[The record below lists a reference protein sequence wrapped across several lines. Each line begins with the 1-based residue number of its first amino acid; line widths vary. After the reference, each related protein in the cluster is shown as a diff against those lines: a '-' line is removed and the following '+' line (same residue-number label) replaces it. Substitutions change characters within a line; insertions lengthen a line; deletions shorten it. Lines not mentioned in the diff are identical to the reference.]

1 MVGSSAHHGLSDPAD
16 RLPRHMVSTLFDIL
30 VSGLILGGLYALVAV
45 GLSLQ
50 YGVGRVLNV
59 SHGEFILV
67 GALATWSL
75 FTVWGISPVVALG
88 VITPILFAIGYALD
102 WWLFNDLRES
112 SANEDHFEGRSL
124 LASFGLVFVIQNLM
138 LLSWG
143 GELRGY
149 SYLNIPV
156 VIFGDR
162 YGANR
167 LLALGAA
174 VVLSLLLYL
183 FLKRTK
189 LGKAIRAA
197 AEAPDMAAA
206 LGINK
211 RRVLA
216 LSFGLG
222 AALAGLAGVLYSMM
236 FLLQPAAGIGL
247 TTVAIVVVVFGGLGS
262 ITGGLIGGFALGL
275 VTAVVNFFD
284 PSLSLIT
291 FYLIFMLLLVI
302 RPAGIRGR
310 QIHAD

>member
-1 MVGSSAHHGLSDPAD
+1 MLSTV
-16 RLPRHMVSTLFDIL
+16 LEIIVT
-30 VSGLILGGLYALVAV
+30 GLILGGLYALVAV

-67 GALATWSL
+67 GALSTWSL
-75 FTVWGISPVVALG
+75 FTVWGISPVIAFG
-88 VITPILFAIGYALD
+88 VITPVLFAIGFLVD

-112 SANEDHFEGRSL
+112 SVNEDHFEGRSL

-138 LLSWG
+138 LLFWG

-149 SYLNIPV
+149 TYLNNPV
-156 VIFGDR
+156 DILGDR

-167 LLALGAA
+167 LLALA
-174 VVLSLLLYL
+174 VAVGLSILLYIVI
-183 FLKRTK
+183 KRTK
-189 LGKAIRAA
+189 LGMAIRAA
-197 AEAPDMAAA
+197 AEAPDMAAV
-206 LGINK
+206 LGIDK

-216 LSFGLG
+216 ISFGLG

-236 FLLQPAAGIGL
+236 FLLQPAAGIEL

-262 ITGGLIGGFALGL
+262 ITGSLIGGFVLGL
-275 VTAVVNFFD
+275 VTSVVNYFD
-284 PSLSLIT
+284 PSLALIT
-291 FYLIFMLLLVI
+291 FYLIFMLLLLI
-302 RPAGIRGR
+302 RPSGIRGR